1 MLYAKFI
8 IYLDRAKHKNSS
20 SLSFF
25 FLNVRTI
32 TELRNTFSSRNSF
45 LDCLSFFSYFLP
57 LDILIFPYDLTWCKS
72 MVPKSAYPVPISFIN
87 AMQYVQHPNKN
98 HHLNVFMTLDALAND
113 ITICIFNPDR
123 SLGTILDSFFS
134 IIHPWLPS
142 GAQVTLPVT
151 SSFIRYVSFHSMAK
165 HKLLSLSWMTEF
177 SFVRTVILISY

>member
-87 AMQYVQHPNKN
+87 AM
-98 HHLNVFMTLDALAND
+98 
-113 ITICIFNPDR
+113 
-123 SLGTILDSFFS
+123 
-134 IIHPWLPS
+134 
-142 GAQVTLPVT
+142 
-151 SSFIRYVSFHSMAK
+151 
-165 HKLLSLSWMTEF
+165 
-177 SFVRTVILISY
+177 